1 MVQNLIFIVP
11 IDNHRNVRYPHLAKY
26 DQFTSEQLSRIVE
39 MAWEDRTP
47 FEAIESNFDIGES
60 EVISIMRSEV
70 KSRSFQLWRKRVNG
84 RKTKHQALRSPDI
97 NRGYCPT
104 QYKQR

>member
-1 MVQNLIFIVP
+1 MVQNIVFIVIKVIHP
-11 IDNHRNVRYPHLAKY
+11 NLWYAHLAKY
-26 DQFTSEQLSRIVE
+26 DQFSTEQLSRIVE

-47 FEAIESNFDIGES
+47 FEAIEMNFDIGES

-70 KSRSFQLWRKRVNG
+70 KPRSFRLWRKRVSG
-84 RKTKHQALRSPDI
+84 RKTKHQALRSPDVI
-97 NRGYCPT
+97 RGYCPT

>member
-1 MVQNLIFIVP
+1 MVK
-11 IDNHRNVRYPHLAKY
+11 H
-26 DQFTSEQLSRIVE
+26 DQFNIEQLSRIVE

-47 FEAIESNFDIGES
+47 FEAIEMNFDIGES

-70 KSRSFQLWRKRVNG
+70 KARSFRLWRKRVSG
-84 RKTKHQALRSPDI
+84 RKTKHLALRSPHV